1 MRNAGPIESPTDP
14 FASVPLPTR
23 GTSRK
28 PKIEGLPPGVSRD
41 IFGAHEQPPPEPRP
55 QEPPKN
61 GAMPPV
67 ATTSQPWPVNGADPE
82 PPPFGMRTSLDRP
95 PSLDGGE
102 PPRKRRLLPGIAV
115 LLLIAVALAYLVP
128 AVLMSDAVL
137 RGTRVAGVDIGGLT
151 VTQAADKLRGEL
163 AVKLNKPV
171 VVDIGGRKDTIQP
184 DEAGL
189 ELDVV
194 ATIGQAPSGFPS
206 PVEVWRAL
214 TATTD
219 IEPKVTVDASQL
231 TRTVEAMAET
241 VDRPPHEGRVV
252 FKGLRPVATQPR
264 SGALLDRSDA
274 VRVITDAFLRGS
286 GTAIVSLQPAEPTT
300 TARAV
305 QRAAAQARRAVSAP
319 ITLTI
324 DGKQAQI
331 APATIA
337 ANLAF
342 VPDGEGALRPE
353 FDAEAVLATVES
365 SLVDATQ
372 VPRDA
377 TYQIVNGK
385 PVLVPSREGTGV
397 NAKALARD
405 VARLVRNG
413 GDRVVPVTLADAPPE
428 VTTEQVADL
437 GIKETVSSFT
447 TTFDCCQ
454 PRVTNIRRMAEQVD
468 GVLVKPG
475 ETFSLNELVGERTA
489 EGGYVMAD
497 QIVGG
502 RLLTIMGGGAS
513 QFATAL
519 YNAAY
524 YAGYEDVEHTPMDYH
539 SARYPAGRD
548 AALLHPDLDLKW
560 RNDSD
565 HGVLIKASSTAT
577 SVSVVLWSTKRYDE
591 IKAVESDR
599 REFTPFRRETSD
611 SATCRPTVGQQGFTV
626 DVTRVFIRD
635 GEEIKRDEKV
645 TTKYRPQAQVVCTG
659 AN

>member
-14 FASVPLPTR
+14 FASVPLPSR

-41 IFGAHEQPPPEPRP
+41 IFGPQEQPAQEPRP
-55 QEPPKN
+55 QEPPKS
-61 GAMPPV
+61 GTLPPV
-67 ATTSQPWPVNGADPE
+67 PTASQPWPVNGNGSE
-82 PPPFGMRTSLDRP
+82 PPPFGMRTPLERP
-95 PSLDGGE
+95 PAPDAD

-115 LLLIAVALAYLVP
+115 LVLLALALAYLVP

-137 RGTRVAGVDIGGLT
+137 RGTRVGGVDIGGMT
-151 VTQAADKLRGEL
+151 VTQAADKLRSEL

-171 VVDIGGRKDTIQP
+171 VVDLGGRKDTIQP

-206 PVEVWRAL
+206 PIEVWRAL
-214 TATTD
+214 TTTTD
-219 IEPKVTVDASQL
+219 IEPKVTVDPSQL
-231 TRTVEAMAET
+231 TRTVEALAET
-241 VDRPPHEGRVV
+241 VDRRPHEGRVTY
-252 FKGLRPVATQPR
+252 KGLRPVATQPR
-264 SGALLDRSDA
+264 SGALLDRGEA
-274 VRVITDAFLRGS
+274 VRVISEAFLNGT
-286 GTAIVSLQPAEPTT
+286 GTAIVSLVPAEPATS
-300 TARAV
+300 ARAV
-305 QRAAAQARRAVSAP
+305 QKATAQARRAVSAP
-319 ITLTI
+319 ITLTLG
-324 DGKQAQI
+324 GKQAQLT
-331 APATIA
+331 PATIA
-337 ANLAF
+337 ANLTF
-342 VPDGEGALRPE
+342 VPDGDGGLRPD
-353 FDAEAVLATVES
+353 FDAKGALATVES

-377 TYQIVNGK
+377 TYEIVNGK
-385 PVLVPSREGTGV
+385 PVLVPSREGRGV

-405 VARLVRNG
+405 VVKLVRSG
-413 GDRVVPVTLADAPPE
+413 GNRVVPVALADAPPE

-447 TTFDCCQ
+447 TTFDCCL

-489 EGGYVMAD
+489 EGGYVPAD

-502 RLLTIMGGGAS
+502 RTLTIMGGGAS

-524 YAGYEDVEHTPMDYH
+524 YGGFEDVEHTPMDYF

-548 AALLHPDLDLKW
+548 AALLYPDLDLKW

-565 HGVLIKASSTAT
+565 HGVLIKTSSTAT
-577 SVSVVLWSTKRYDE
+577 SVSVVLWSTRRYDE

-611 SATCRPTVGQQGFTV
+611 AAGCRPTTGQQGFTV

-635 GEEIKRDEKV
+635 GEEIKRDKKV

-659 AN
+659 